1 MADKTS
7 KFLLGGISLPYT
19 AGDSDFI
26 SEAKKKLNGALG
38 LDANKPECAA
48 NAAQFRFYIR
58 KKSVDARHKND
69 IRIVSSV
76 LVETEL
82 PLAERHISALKN
94 AGFNPVTYE
103 TPDFSAKGEEKL
115 AARPLVVGC
124 GPAGMFCA
132 LVLAE
137 NGYEPILIERGGSV
151 ADREASYDDLCK
163 NGSLNTECNIQFGVG
178 GAGTFSDGKLTTR
191 INDKFCYYALERFV
205 EFGAPEDV
213 LIKAKPHIGTDVIRN
228 VVTNIVERIKSL
240 GGKVVLNCRLDGLL
254 ENQDGGLTAKTSQ
267 GDIACGCA
275 VLAIGHSARDTAF
288 ALRKN
293 GYFFE
298 PKAFSVGVRIEHLQK
313 EIDEALYGS
322 AAGDRRLGPA
332 EYNFSDTTGRGV
344 YTFCMCPGGEVVAAA
359 TERDG
364 VVVNGMSNRA
374 RNGKN
379 ANAALAVTVRPDDYG
394 NTVDTAVEYQRKLE
408 RLAFSAGG
416 GKFFAPCQTVGDFM
430 TGKFGGEPT
439 KVLPSYM
446 GGKVTMTDLSSVL
459 PIYVAEELR
468 RGISSFSRKL
478 KGFDAPYALLTGV
491 ETRTSSPIRMPRGE
505 DLSATGHALVYP
517 CGEGAGY
524 AGGIM
529 SASVDGIKTALR
541 IMRKFR
547 VNN

>member
-1 MADKTS
+1 MFEKTYE
-7 KFLLGGISLPYT
+7 FLLGGISLPYT
-19 AGDSDFI
+19 AEDGDFI
-26 SEAKKKLNGALG
+26 AYAEKKLKNALG
-38 LDANKPECAA
+38 YDTNKSECAA

-58 KKSVDARHKND
+58 KKSVDARHRND
-69 IRIVSSV
+69 VRIVASV
-76 LVETEL
+76 LAKTEL
-82 PLAERHISALKN
+82 ELSEKHIAALRG

-103 TPDFSAKGEEKL
+103 TPDFSARGEEKL

-151 ADREASYDDLCK
+151 ADRVASYDDLCK
-163 NGSLNTECNIQFGVG
+163 KGALNTESNIQFGVG

-205 EFGAPEDV
+205 EFGAPDDI
-213 LIKAKPHIGTDVIRN
+213 LIKAKPHIGTDVIRS
-228 VVTNIVERIKSL
+228 VVENIVERIRSL
-240 GGKVVLNCRLDGLL
+240 GGRVILNCRLDGLS
-254 ENQDGGLTAKTSQ
+254 ENKDGGLTAKTSQ

-275 VLAIGHSARDTAF
+275 VIAIGHSARDTAF
-288 ALRKN
+288 SLRKN

-298 PKAFSVGVRIEHLQK
+298 PKAFSVGVRIEHLQRD
-313 EIDEALYGS
+313 IDEALYGK
-322 AAGDRRLGPA
+322 AAGDKRLGPA

-359 TERDG
+359 TEPGG

-394 NTVDTAVEYQRKLE
+394 NTVDTAVEYQRNLE

-416 GKFFAPCQTVGDFM
+416 GNFFAPCQTVGDFM
-430 TGKFGGEPT
+430 IGKSGSEPT

-446 GGKVTMTDLSSVL
+446 GGKVKMTDLSSVL
-459 PIYVAEELR
+459 PCYVSEELR
-468 RGISSFSRKL
+468 RGISSFSGKL
-478 KGFDAPYALLTGV
+478 KGFDVPYALLTGV
-491 ETRTSSPIRMPRGE
+491 ETRTSSPIRMPRE
-505 DLSATGHALVYP
+505 SDLSAKGHDLVYP

-529 SASVDGIKTALR
+529 SAAVDGIKTAKK
-541 IMRKFR
+541 IIEKFR
-547 VNN
+547 TNN

>member
-1 MADKTS
+1 MIEKTS
-7 KFLLGGISLPYT
+7 KFLIGGISLPFT
-19 AGDSDFI
+19 AGESDFI
-26 SEAKKKLNGALG
+26 SGAKNKLFAALG
-38 LDANKPECAA
+38 LDKNKAECAA
-48 NAAQFRFYIR
+48 DAAQFRFYMR

-94 AGFNPVTYE
+94 AGFNSVTYE
-103 TPDFSAKGEEKL
+103 APDFSAMGDEKL

-151 ADREASYDDLCK
+151 AERAASYDNLCK
-163 NGSLNTECNIQFGVG
+163 NGALDTECNIQFGVG

-191 INDKFCYYALERFV
+191 INDKFCYYALERFC
-205 EFGAPEDV
+205 EFGAPEDI

-240 GGKVVLNCRLDGLL
+240 GGKVILNCRLDGLA
-254 ENQDGGLTAKTSQ
+254 ENKDGGLTANTSH

-275 VLAIGHSARDTAF
+275 VIAIGHSARDTAF
-288 ALRKN
+288 SLRQN

-313 EIDEALYGS
+313 EIDEALYGR
-322 AAGDRRLGPA
+322 AAGDKRLGPA

-374 RNGKN
+374 RNGRN

-394 NTVDTAVEYQRKLE
+394 NTFEGAVGYQRNLE
-408 RLAFSAGG
+408 RAAYISGG

-430 TGKFGGEPT
+430 SGRSGSEPT

-446 GGKVTMTDLSSVL
+446 GGRVTMTDISAIL
-459 PIYVAEELR
+459 PEYISGELR
-468 RGISSFSRKL
+468 RGISSFSRRL
-478 KGFDAPYALLTGV
+478 SGFDAPYALLTGI
-491 ETRTSSPIRMPRGE
+491 ETRTSSPVRMPRE
-505 DLSATGHALVYP
+505 NDLSAKGHALVYP

-529 SASVDGIKTALR
+529 SAAVDGIKIALE
-541 IMRKFR
+541 ITKKFR
-547 VNN
+547 SNN